1 MLVDTFSAWWF
12 NFTCSL
18 SMGPLFDWLKMPVFI
33 HARNPRG
40 IAESVSGL
48 SQDGMLEPQCAA
60 KAHRARRAL
69 YSMQFE
75 DQVQFDVT
83 DYDLV
88 IV

>member
-1 MLVDTFSAWWF
+1 MR
-12 NFTCSL
+12 
-18 SMGPLFDWLKMPVFI
+18 PLFDWSRMPVFLY
-33 HARNPRG
+33 ARNPRG

-48 SQDGMLEPQCAA
+48 SQDGMLEPQCA

-69 YSMQFE
+69 YSMQFG

-83 DYDLV
+83 DIDLV